1 MAKKTLA
8 VTYRPKAFSEVVEQD
23 AVKSI
28 LQYQVETGT
37 FKNAY
42 LLCGPAGC
50 SKTTQARILANAI
63 NKGKGL
69 PIEIDAASNSG
80 VENVRNIIDGA
91 HKRALDAEYKVYIVD
106 ECFHKNTLIRTPE
119 GYKRIASIKVGDSVY
134 NMTGISTVSQ
144 VFCNQVFTSSLI
156 CVRINGK
163 NIITTRNHLFFTDDG
178 WVEAEKLK
186 EGDLLYD
193 YSNLCNLR
201 SRVSGV
207 PQQSYENVLQE
218 MYKYLSIPESSGG
231 KSFEEIKESLSGLWQ
246 RIPYLPKY
254 EFRDLQSI
262 LLSFIQKEERTDSK
276 AERIIQFY
284 EEKVHLPGVSPRDDH
299 SKIRF
304 EENLFSRMW
313 AGLFIFAQTR
323 TKINCKDLCDL
334 WAAVYGSRTRP
345 SENLFKELQE
355 YINSKE
361 QPREIMPGALE
372 KENERKQSF
381 QESGSNQE
389 NIGNEKEERDFG
401 YFEVPSWGEWALYQ
415 ATDSFERKVGSEM
428 CVRVR
433 NPHSVPSKCSPLSYE
448 LQSRPCLSRN
458 LVSNRGGW
466 GRPSYEIWTTIRQK
480 ENPMPRE
487 SRVESVEIYKP
498 GNNDELFRSYFSD
511 KELSSKIVSMY
522 DLEIEGNN
530 SYFVEDILVHNCHQL
545 SQAGWQAFLKVL
557 EDAPKYTIFIFC
569 TTDPQKIPDTI
580 LSRVQRYNFTK
591 ISLEGIVNRLNWILQ
606 QEGITDY
613 SKESIDYIA
622 KLSEGGMRTAISMMD
637 KCLSIDDKLSLEN
650 VYKALGTVD
659 YKVYFDFLMNLE
671 SLSYST
677 CISCIERVYNDGKDL
692 KQFVKEFELFVLDVC
707 KYQLVHDFQFIR
719 IPNLPEYK
727 QSLED
732 ETYDEAIKVLDWCRD
747 VNNAIKYDPNPR
759 GVIEASILL
768 YKGNSK

>member
-8 VTYRPKAFSEVVEQD
+8 VTYRPKDFNSIVEQN

-42 LLCGPAGC
+42 LLCGTSG
-50 SKTTQARILANAI
+50 SGKTTSGRILANAI

-91 HKRALDAEYKVYIVD
+91 HKRALDAEYKVYIID
-106 ECFHKNTLIRTPE
+106 E
-119 GYKRIASIKVGDSVY
+119 A
-134 NMTGISTVSQ
+134 
-144 VFCNQVFTSSLI
+144 
-156 CVRINGK
+156 
-163 NIITTRNHLFFTDDG
+163 
-178 WVEAEKLK
+178 
-186 EGDLLYD
+186 
-193 YSNLCNLR
+193 
-201 SRVSGV
+201 
-207 PQQSYENVLQE
+207 
-218 MYKYLSIPESSGG
+218 
-231 KSFEEIKESLSGLWQ
+231 
-246 RIPYLPKY
+246 
-254 EFRDLQSI
+254 
-262 LLSFIQKEERTDSK
+262 
-276 AERIIQFY
+276 
-284 EEKVHLPGVSPRDDH
+284 
-299 SKIRF
+299 
-304 EENLFSRMW
+304 
-313 AGLFIFAQTR
+313 
-323 TKINCKDLCDL
+323 
-334 WAAVYGSRTRP
+334 
-345 SENLFKELQE
+345 
-355 YINSKE
+355 
-361 QPREIMPGALE
+361 
-372 KENERKQSF
+372 
-381 QESGSNQE
+381 
-389 NIGNEKEERDFG
+389 
-401 YFEVPSWGEWALYQ
+401 
-415 ATDSFERKVGSEM
+415 
-428 CVRVR
+428 
-433 NPHSVPSKCSPLSYE
+433 
-448 LQSRPCLSRN
+448 
-458 LVSNRGGW
+458 
-466 GRPSYEIWTTIRQK
+466 
-480 ENPMPRE
+480 
-487 SRVESVEIYKP
+487 
-498 GNNDELFRSYFSD
+498 
-511 KELSSKIVSMY
+511 
-522 DLEIEGNN
+522 
-530 SYFVEDILVHNCHQL
+530 HQL
-545 SQAGWQAFLKVL
+545 SNAAWNAFLKVL

-613 SKESIDYIA
+613 SKDSVDYIA

-768 YKGNSK
+768 YKGIAK